1 MDHSA
6 PMALLDPLKVFV
18 EFDSQYEIFVAQ
30 CLQTGHLVTA
40 DNVELAKEMIIELLE
55 HEVTLAFQA
64 DDLSGLLSNP
74 APVELFAKWVLASK
88 QEKIDERKIVLHGE
102 VSKELRLLL
111 GHAEVETEVRIATG
125 RTTARA
131 A

>member
-1 MDHSA
+1 VDHSQT
-6 PMALLDPLKVFV
+6 MALLDPLKVFV

-40 DNVELAKEMIIELLE
+40 DSVELAKEMIVELLE
-55 HEVTLAFQA
+55 HEITLAFQA
-64 DDLSGLLSNP
+64 DDLSELLSNP
-74 APVELFAKWVLASK
+74 APVELFVKWVLASK
-88 QEKIDERKIVLHGE
+88 QKLDERKIVTHGE

-111 GHAEVETEVRIATG
+111 GQAEVETEVRIATG

>member
-1 MDHSA
+1 MDHSQT
-6 PMALLDPLKVFV
+6 MALLDPLKVFV

-40 DNVELAKEMIIELLE
+40 DSVELAKEMIVELLE
-55 HEVTLAFQA
+55 HEITLAFQA
-64 DDLSGLLSNP
+64 DDLSELLSNP
-74 APVELFAKWVLASK
+74 APVELFVKWVLASK
-88 QEKIDERKIVLHGE
+88 QKLDERKIVTHGE

-111 GHAEVETEVRIATG
+111 GQAEVETEVRIATG

>member
-1 MDHSA
+1 MTKQT
-6 PMALLDPLKVFV
+6 MALLDPLKVFV

-40 DNVELAKEMIIELLE
+40 DNVELVKEMIVELLE
-55 HEVTLAFQA
+55 HEITLAFQA
-64 DDLSGLLSNP
+64 DDLSELLSNP
-74 APVELFAKWVLASK
+74 APVELFVKWFLASMQGK
-88 QEKIDERKIVLHGE
+88 LDERKIVTHGE

-111 GHAEVETEVRIATG
+111 GQAEVETEVRIATG